1 MRPIKTGI
9 VFLLCAVMLIG
20 TLPFT
25 ALIGSAEGP
34 NARLIH
40 ADVRVY
46 AGGLY
51 NIDANCD
58 DPDAVYALWLKQS
71 YKGGIEAFQK
81 ERGQEAG
88 GRVEKIDVTKLIP
101 TDVRR

>member
-1 MRPIKTGI
+1 MFYSNSAQTRN
-9 VFLLCAVMLIG
+9 VLIRG
-20 TLPFT
+20 NTF
-25 ALIGSAEGP
+25 A
-34 NARLIH
+34 NATESL
-40 ADVRVY
+40 VRSDIDWTPENPKLTENVY
-46 AGGLY
+46 WQD
-51 NIDANCD
+51 N
-58 DPDAVYALWLKQS
+58 PDAVYALWLKQS